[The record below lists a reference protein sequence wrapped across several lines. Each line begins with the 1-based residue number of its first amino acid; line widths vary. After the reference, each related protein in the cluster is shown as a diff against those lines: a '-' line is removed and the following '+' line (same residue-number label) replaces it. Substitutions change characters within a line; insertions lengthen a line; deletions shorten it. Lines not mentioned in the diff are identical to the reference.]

1 MSALVD
7 ERDSQTTAIQ
17 TALAMKIST
26 LFRKPQWMSR
36 DAAKRRD
43 AVARDASPELVA
55 QLARFAREDE
65 DAQVRLAALRRL
77 ADPALAQGMARDD
90 ADAEVRKQARALWL
104 DLLVGTHAAAPS
116 PAERLRLLG
125 AQDDAELIECVATQ
139 AAEPELRRAALERV
153 SKPSLLFA
161 RASEDRDASIRLAL
175 VERIDDEKQL
185 ERLAERARKTD
196 KQLSRR
202 ARERIEALRIA
213 RGDDSTLEQRARQ
226 LCERIEQLLRVS
238 GTPQDEDALV
248 AQWNEVQASAPA
260 PLRTRFDTARALLAE
275 ARAPR
280 VVADVVSPMETEA
293 ATPEVVEE
301 AAPSAH
307 ADPVETAPEVAAN
320 LIAQARFAAS
330 LDEAQAA
337 RRQHRDAQKA
347 LVDDLHKAQRERGE
361 ALDAGASARAHA
373 AQSRID
379 ALRKQIDTPL
389 PQSLADA
396 LAGDDARYA
405 ELARWQHW
413 ADNERRRQL
422 CEELEALP
430 AAGLHPDAVAAK
442 VRDAQR
448 EWQLLDKV
456 EAGRARVGGLARRFH
471 AACRA
476 AIEPAQG
483 YFRKRQE
490 LREGHAAQFSALLD
504 RVNALPVDDAEV
516 GAVTTLRRETVEA
529 LRSLDRVEPRERKAL
544 AQSLKNALGALDGH
558 VDRRNAGVEAAKSA
572 LIAQAQKL
580 ADEMPRGAVA
590 SARELQERWRAAGN
604 GKRSRDQAQ
613 WTQFREGI
621 DRVFA
626 QLDAQRAER
635 VQRDNEVRTQA
646 EALCAELEAIAAAPD
661 TAERGAV
668 ARIETA
674 WKAMRV
680 DDAGL
685 RKRHDGAQARLREHV
700 AQRERDKRRARYLA
714 WFEREGL
721 CRLAHSRAEDAE
733 ALLARWSAAPR
744 TDIAA
749 ATLDARFQSAF
760 GAAAASD
767 DDARALQEVLIE
779 LETLAG
785 IESPADERELRRE
798 LQVARLA
805 QRMGGAAPESD
816 DELAALL
823 TRWTVLPCASAA
835 QNARFDAAFA
845 RALDGLH

>member
-1 MSALVD
+1 MSIANF
-7 ERDSQTTAIQ
+7 
-17 TALAMKIST
+17 
-26 LFRKPQWMSR
+26 FRKPRWQSK
-36 DAAKRRD
+36 DAATRRD
-43 AVARDASPELVA
+43 AVAHDTASELVA
-55 QLARFAREDE
+55 QLAQFAREDA

-77 ADPALAQGMARDD
+77 ADPALAQRMASDD
-90 ADAEVRKQARALWL
+90 ADADVRKQARALWL

-116 PAERLRLLG
+116 PAERLRLLR
-125 AQDDAELIECVATQ
+125 AQDDAELVERVATQ

-161 RASEDRDASIRLAL
+161 RASEDRDAAIRLAL

-213 RGDDSTLEQRARQ
+213 RGDGGTLEQRARQ
-226 LCERIEQLLRVS
+226 LCERIEQLLRGS
-238 GTPQDEDALV
+238 GSQQEESALA
-248 AQWNEVQASAPA
+248 AQWHDVEAHAPA
-260 PLRTRFDTARALLAE
+260 ALRARFDTARALLAE

-280 VVADVVSPMETEA
+280 VVVEVIDASPEEV
-293 ATPEVVEE
+293 PEVVVES
-301 AAPSAH
+301 SASSVD
-307 ADPVETAPEVAAN
+307 ADAVETAPEVTAN

-330 LDEAQAA
+330 IDEAQAA
-337 RRQHRDAQKA
+337 RRQHREAQNA
-347 LVDDLHKAQRERGE
+347 LIDDLRSAQRERSE
-361 ALDAGASARAHA
+361 ALEAGASARAHA
-373 AQSRID
+373 AQARID
-379 ALRKQIDTPL
+379 ALRKQIDAPL
-389 PQSLADA
+389 PQSLVDG
-396 LAGDDARYA
+396 LASDDARYA

-413 ADNERRRQL
+413 ADNQRRVQL
-422 CEELEALP
+422 CEDIEALP

-448 EWQLLDKV
+448 EWQLLGKV
-456 EAGRARVGGLARRFH
+456 EAGSARIGGLGRRFH

-490 LREGHAAQFSALLD
+490 LREGHAAQFAVLLE
-504 RVNALPVDDAEV
+504 RVAALPADDADI
-516 GAVTTLRRETVEA
+516 GAVSTLRRETVDA

-544 AQSLKNALGALDGH
+544 AQSFKNALATLDAH
-558 VDRRNAGVEAAKSA
+558 VDRRNAGVEAAKAA

-590 SARELQERWRAAGN
+590 SARELQERWRTSGN
-604 GKRSRDQAQ
+604 GKRGRDQAQ
-613 WTQFREGI
+613 WTQFRESI

-635 VQRDNEVRTQA
+635 VQRDNESRAQA
-646 EALCAELEAIAAAPD
+646 EALCVELEAIAAAPES
-661 TAERGAV
+661 AERGAV

-685 RKRHDGAQARLREHV
+685 RQRHDDAQARLREH
-700 AQRERDKRRARYLA
+700 ASRRERDKRRARYVA
-714 WFEREGL
+714 WLERERL
-721 CRLAHSRAEDAE
+721 CRLAHGKTEDAE
-733 ALLARWSAAPR
+733 ALLARWSEAAR

-749 ATLDARFQSAF
+749 AALDARFQSAL
-760 GAAAASD
+760 GSAAIASD
-767 DDARALQEVLIE
+767 DDVRALQEIVVE
-779 LETLAG
+779 FETLAG
-785 IESPADERELRRE
+785 IEAPAEERELRRE

-805 QRMGGAAPESD
+805 QRMGGAATD
-816 DELAALL
+816 GGDELAALL
-823 TRWTVLPCASAA
+823 VRWTKLPFASSAH
-835 QNARFDAAFA
+835 NVRFDAAFA
-845 RALDGLH
+845 QALDTMH